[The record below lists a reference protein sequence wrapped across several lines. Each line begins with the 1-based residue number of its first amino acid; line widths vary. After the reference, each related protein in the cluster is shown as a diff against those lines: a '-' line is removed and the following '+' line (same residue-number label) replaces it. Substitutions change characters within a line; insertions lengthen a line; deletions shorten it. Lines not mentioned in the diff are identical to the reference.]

1 MCCLYLYQMWYDV
14 QHFYLSLHQMWY
26 SLQHFCLSLSQMCDY
41 LQHFYLSLNQMYY
54 YLQLMY
60 PGDENVSVS
69 LFVNMASPI
78 NVSHGTK
85 TVSTSLFFNT
95 VRISDKKFTCAAVNH
110 ATSQFAHKK
119 KLTAQWFGPVAGLP
133 AVNWNSL
140 TSLQFCPSKP
150 CNLAVRFKKS

>member
-1 MCCLYLYQMWYDV
+1 MLFVPIPNVVWCTTLLFV
-14 QHFYLSLHQMWY
+14 PTPNVILFTTLL
-26 SLQHFCLSLSQMCDY
+26 FEPIPVCDY
-41 LQHFYLSLNQMYY
+41 LQHFYLSLNQMHY